1 VTDRTEALHPS
12 SGIAQL
18 STSRGLRFQEL
29 VRCVA
34 SCSALDPIVMAFT
47 LMIKRVN
54 HPVSE
59 AGSHCDDPSCALCA
73 AAVVAQYPGSDD
85 SLLEI
90 YHQAYSEIE
99 LCLGALQQKK
109 REKAAVA

>member
-1 VTDRTEALHPS
+1 MIDRKEALHPS
-12 SGIAQL
+12 SGVARL
-18 STSRGLRFQEL
+18 SNSRGLPFQEL
-29 VRCVA
+29 VWRVA
-34 SCSALDPIVMAFT
+34 SCSALDPVVMAFT

-54 HPVSE
+54 HLVSG
-59 AGSHCDDPSCALCA
+59 ADSHCDDPSCALCA
-73 AAVVAQYPGSDD
+73 AAIVAQYPGSDD